1 MSERTP
7 PACQGGEQQRVGIAR
22 AVVARP
28 EFLIAD
34 EPTGNL
40 DPQLSSEIMSLFEAF
55 NQVGVTVPDCHTRYA
70 LDLPT
75 SPSNCPPSVRAAWS
89 RVMHHEIYPCFAS
102 DPCGVGG
109 RLWLLQHQ
117 SAAASSWKKLQE
129 RPLSTFMTWLLVAL
143 SLALPASLLLTVNN
157 LNSVT
162 SHFERPP
169 QFSLLL
175 TEQMDLDDA
184 THLQQAITNWPEV
197 ARVKLIPR
205 DEALSQFIALTGLNP
220 LLESLPRNPLPHTL
234 LVSLHNTAPEKD
246 STLLAKRL
254 ESSNGVDQVVLDTL
268 WMIRAG
274 GGAPRG
280 IKMGAGSGRND
291 AADDSACA
299 GKYPQ
304 AYGCRPRR
312 RDFSRPADRR
322 LLSICA
328 QAVFIYWVVVRAGRS
343 AHWAQ

>member
-1 MSERTP
+1 MKISLLRERP
-7 PACQGGEQQRVGIAR
+7 LWRWWPV
-22 AVVARP
+22 
-28 EFLIAD
+28 
-34 EPTGNL
+34 
-40 DPQLSSEIMSLFEAF
+40 
-55 NQVGVTVPDCHTRYA
+55 
-70 LDLPT
+70 
-75 SPSNCPPSVRAAWS
+75 
-89 RVMHHEIYPCFAS
+89 
-102 DPCGVGG
+102 
-109 RLWLLQHQ
+109 WLLQHQ

-234 LVSLHNTAPEKD
+234 LVSLHKTAPEKD

-268 WMIRAG
+268 WMIRLEEGLRAASRWVLAVGAMMLLTTVLALGNILRLTVVARGDEILVVRLIGGSSAFARRPFLYTGLWYGLG
-274 GGAPRG
+274 GGALGAVMLWLFCGWLAGPVNALFILYESQQRLQWPG
-280 IKMGAGSGRND
+280 IHYPLGLLAVAVVLGWIASWM
-291 AADDSACA
+291 ACERHFRQLD
-299 GKYPQ
+299 KQ
-304 AYGCRPRR
+304 
-312 RDFSRPADRR
+312 
-322 LLSICA
+322 
-328 QAVFIYWVVVRAGRS
+328 
-343 AHWAQ
+343 